1 VSGFAGIVRDE
12 NSAQSVEVDRSAI
25 ERMAQA
31 IEFRGP
37 DDCYWTQPDASF
49 AFSLLITG
57 PGPQERKQP
66 CSFNGETWFLGDVR
80 CDGREELARKLSQH
94 GAKIPADPTSEHLV
108 LQTFTHFGEAGLAEL
123 HGDLS
128 FALWIP
134 RQRRLIGF
142 RDLAGMRPF
151 FYAHRDGML
160 IFSNTLQAVLATPF
174 VSRELDEEFL
184 ADFLLGSP
192 YHNPSATVYRDIRRL
207 PPGHLL
213 EFSERGL
220 SIRRIANMPV
230 EELLVLKSDE
240 EYIEE
245 FRRLFEQAVI
255 DSLPTVDATIL
266 LSGGLDSTSIAAAAV
281 AHRRANRDH
290 YPGALRA
297 LSIDLQPLFD
307 DQESNLAS
315 RFAAS
320 LGIPCEISHV
330 GDVLPFAGWDEFPA
344 LLPEPALDPYSV
356 QYLSYQR
363 QIALSSRVAFSGAG
377 CDELLRLQAFPY
389 LRYLVGQGKP
399 VAAVIGILRYSLSQR
414 KLPPLG
420 AGIRSG
426 PRRLLRK
433 PVTNHFYPPWFTR
446 DFERRLNIRERW
458 RVMNIPPRSPHPF
471 NSRAYQ
477 AFNDLSLGSVLEPFD
492 ATWTASHT
500 ELRAPF
506 LDRRLVRFLLRI
518 PAVPWAME
526 KHLLRRSQIGVLPD
540 EIRLREKTPLLND
553 ALLLHTSCGKFNAA
567 LTATPANL
575 TASLVRWPNI
585 ITILRQS
592 IDQSLY
598 LHLRPLALSKWLEN
612 VEKQG
617 PQRYSQ

>member
-1 VSGFAGIVRDE
+1 VSGFAGIVRNE

-37 DDCYWTQPDASF
+37 DDCHWTQPDASF

-57 PGPQERKQP
+57 PGPQEHKQP
-66 CSFNGETWFLGDVR
+66 CSFDGETWFLGDVR

-94 GAKIPADPTSEHLV
+94 GAKIAADPTSEHLV

-134 RQRRLIGF
+134 WQRKLIGF
-142 RDLAGMRPF
+142 RDLTGMRPF
-151 FYAHRDGML
+151 FYAYRDGML
-160 IFSNTLQAVLATPF
+160 VFSNTLQAVLAAPF

-207 PPGHLL
+207 PPGHVL

-297 LSIDLQPLFD
+297 FSVDLQPLFD
-307 DQESNLAS
+307 DQESILAS
-315 RFAAS
+315 RLAAS
-320 LGIPCEISHV
+320 LGIPCQISHV
-330 GDVLPFAGWDEFPA
+330 GDALPFTGWDEGAA
-344 LLPEPALDPYSV
+344 LLPEPPLDPYSV
-356 QYLSYQR
+356 LHFSYYR
-363 QIALSSRVAFSGAG
+363 QIAGTSRVVFSGAG
-377 CDELLRLQAFPY
+377 CDELLRLQALPY
-389 LRYLVGQGKP
+389 LRFLVKQGKP
-399 VAAVIGILRYSLSQR
+399 IAAVSAIVRYSLSQQ
-414 KLPPLG
+414 KIPSLG
-420 AGIRSG
+420 AGILSG
-426 PRRLLRK
+426 FRNFFSK
-433 PVTNHFYPPWFTR
+433 ADTDYFYPPWFAP
-446 DFERRLNIRERW
+446 DFERRLNIPERW
-458 RVMNIPPRSPHPF
+458 RAMNIAASSPHPF
-471 NSRAYQ
+471 NPKAYES
-477 AFNDLSLGSVLEPFD
+477 FNGLAVSSANESFD
-492 ATWTASHT
+492 ATWTACHT
-500 ELRAPF
+500 EVRAPF
-506 LDRRLVRFLLRI
+506 LDRRLARFLLRI
-518 PAVPWAME
+518 PVVPWAME
-526 KHLLRRSQIGVLPD
+526 KYLVRRSQIGILPD
-540 EIRLREKTPLLND
+540 EIRLRKKTPILHD
-553 ALLLHTSCGKFNAA
+553 PLLLHGLSGTRIPAGTEPHLALFKPSIHWDSLINNLKHSTSMG
-567 LTATPANL
+567 
-575 TASLVRWPNI
+575 
-585 ITILRQS
+585 
-592 IDQSLY
+592 LY
-598 LHLRPLALSKWLEN
+598 LHLRPVALSRWLEN
-612 VEKQG
+612 VEKYVPG
-617 PQRYSQ
+617 RYNL